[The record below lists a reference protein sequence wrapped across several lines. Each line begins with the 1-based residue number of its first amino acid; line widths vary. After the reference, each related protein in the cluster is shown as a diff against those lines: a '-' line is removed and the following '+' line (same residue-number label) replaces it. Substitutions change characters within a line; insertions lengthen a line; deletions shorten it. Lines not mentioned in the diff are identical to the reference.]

1 MADEVAGKEKASN
14 KKKKGSK
21 KEQRVAGKS
30 VRFYG
35 KGKNLMWAF
44 NDTTDLI

>member
-1 MADEVAGKEKASN
+1 MADEVAGKEKATK

-30 VRFYG
+30 VSYG
-35 KGKNLMWAF
+35 KGKNLSM
-44 NDTTDLI
+44 TPQI